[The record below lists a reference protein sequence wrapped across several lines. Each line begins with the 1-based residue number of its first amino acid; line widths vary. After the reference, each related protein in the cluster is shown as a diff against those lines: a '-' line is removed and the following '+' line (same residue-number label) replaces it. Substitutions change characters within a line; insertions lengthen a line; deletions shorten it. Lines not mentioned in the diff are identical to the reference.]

1 MSTTIVSHTENTLV
15 LNIEIRLDGNMMQ
28 MEENIQDALNNAG
41 ALATG
46 KALEQF
52 DTDGSPI
59 ILGNT
64 KLTARREKINQQ
76 YESPYGTVDVE
87 RYLYQSNL
95 GGRTYCP
102 LEDAARC
109 VLNSTPRFAKIVS
122 EKYARLGA
130 PAVREDLV
138 STLRRSIAQSYI
150 QNIADAV
157 ATIVHA
163 KEEKWE
169 YDIPEPPRPVKSIAV
184 GIDGTCMLMTE
195 DGWREAMTGTI
206 ALYDSAGERMH
217 TTYVATTPEYGK
229 EKFKTKMGR
238 EIERVK
244 ARYPCAL
251 VTGLGDGAKDN
262 WSFLEPYCDRLV
274 IDFWHVSEYVHK
286 VADAR
291 WGDAKSHR
299 DTKEQWLEDR
309 LHKLKHEDGYSA
321 QLLSEFKKIKEE
333 CKSISRRDKVEATI
347 KYFVNHGDRMIYG
360 EQVRRHRPIGSGVTE
375 AACKVVVKQRLCV
388 SGARWKDRGASVVL
402 SLRTLVLTPG
412 HWDSFWTKYMRFGR
426 QQKQPKKK

>member
-1 MSTTIVSHTENTLV
+1 MSATIVSQTDNKLTLQ
-15 LNIEIRLDGNMMQ
+15 IEITLDGSMMQ
-28 MEENIQDALNNAG
+28 MEEHIQDSLNEAG
-41 ALATG
+41 VLATG

-59 ILGNT
+59 ILGTT
-64 KLTARREKINQQ
+64 KLTARREKYNEQ
-76 YESPYGTVDVE
+76 YESPYGKVE
-87 RYLYQSNL
+87 AKRYVYQTNL

-102 LEDAARC
+102 MEDAARC

-130 PAVREDLV
+130 PAVKDDLA
-138 STLRRSIAQSYI
+138 STLRRSIAQAYV
-150 QNIADAV
+150 QNLADAV
-157 ATIVHA
+157 ATIVQV

-169 YDIPEPPRPVKSIAV
+169 YDIPELPRPVKHIAV

-217 TTYVATTPEYGK
+217 TTYVAATPEYGK
-229 EKFKTKMGR
+229 ETFLTKMGR

-244 ARYPCAL
+244 ARYPYAL

-262 WSFLEPYCDRLV
+262 WSFLERYCDRLV

-299 DTKEQWLEDR
+299 ETKEQWLEDR
-309 LHKLKHEDGYSA
+309 LHKLKHEDGYA
-321 QLLSEFKKIKEE
+321 KRLLSEFKEIKAE
-333 CKSISRRDKVEATI
+333 CKSVSRQGRVDTTI
-347 KYFVNHGDRMIYG
+347 KYFTNHKDRMIYG
-360 EQVRRHRPIGSGVTE
+360 EQVRCHRPIGSGVTE

-388 SGARWKDRGASVVL
+388 SGARWSERGSSVVL
-402 SLRTLVLTPG
+402 SLRTLVLTAG
-412 HWDSFWTKYMRFGR
+412 HWDAFWKKYMQYGYTI
-426 QQKQPKKK
+426 KK